1 MQNEVESV
9 VLVFTTYIFF
19 VALAEILSKREL
31 SNGLTHY
38 YVHYIDCEYEI
49 FCVLYKLTL
58 QAYIA
63 YFGGHFASKATS
75 NFGVLT
81 HGRAIFQH
89 QSCRFYSFVIY
100 LTHY

>member
-1 MQNEVESV
+1 MQNEVESA

-58 QAYIA
+58 
-63 YFGGHFASKATS
+63 
-75 NFGVLT
+75 
-81 HGRAIFQH
+81 
-89 QSCRFYSFVIY
+89 
-100 LTHY
+100 

>member
-58 QAYIA
+58 
-63 YFGGHFASKATS
+63 
-75 NFGVLT
+75 
-81 HGRAIFQH
+81 
-89 QSCRFYSFVIY
+89 
-100 LTHY
+100 